1 MIIVASC
8 KKRWKSL
15 RDTFIKYYRLEVQYK
30 NGEIRK
36 RPKNWPYY
44 KEMFFLKA
52 HVELFRLEE
61 SFEPYTKDGEMTD
74 QERQFFDNQ
83 EDETKVEYEIRIAG
97 EEYPQSASF
106 RVKRDH
112 LLESYE
118 EQPEAD
124 VEYEVVDQD
133 EKSISDEY
141 SAHDVAASKELE
153 EALEDS
159 QVSDQ
164 AGSFQQQLPS
174 KPLHIQ
180 NVCHVEEQPA
190 PVRAPVDPDESY
202 WASRFEAFK
211 RLSRQ
216 QKAIVRMGIE
226 KLLYEAEFESVGEPQ
241 IKRSRL
247 T

>member
-1 MIIVASC
+1 MIFVIVSSC

-44 KEMFFLKA
+44 SDMVFLKA

-61 SFEPYTKDGEMTD
+61 SLEPYAKDGEMTD
-74 QERQFFDNQ
+74 QERQFFDDQ

-133 EKSISDEY
+133 EKGMSDEY
-141 SAHDVAASKELE
+141 SAHDVSATKELE
-153 EALEDS
+153 EALDDS
-159 QVSDQ
+159 QVS
-164 AGSFQQQLPS
+164 GPQQIPN

-180 NVCHVEEQPA
+180 NVCHVEKQPA
-190 PVRAPVDPDESY
+190 PVREPVDPDESY

-216 QKAIVRMGIE
+216 QKAFVRMGIE
-226 KLLYEAEFESVGEPQ
+226 KLLYEAEFENVDEPQ
-241 IKRSRL
+241 NKRSRL